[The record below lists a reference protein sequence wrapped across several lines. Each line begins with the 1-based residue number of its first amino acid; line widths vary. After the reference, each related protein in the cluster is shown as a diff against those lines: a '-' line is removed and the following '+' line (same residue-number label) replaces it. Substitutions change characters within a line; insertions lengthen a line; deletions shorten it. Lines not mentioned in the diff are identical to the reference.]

1 MPEAKLKWTKD
12 GLAISAHSGTGHEFI
27 LRPTNEGGPSP
38 MEFVLIALGG
48 CFLVY
53 TVPILQKMRV
63 NLVDAEVELK
73 GELVAEDPKRFKRI
87 ITVYRVFGDI
97 PEEKLKRAIELT
109 EEKYCRVLHSLN
121 KDIEMETTYEIIK
134 A

>member
-1 MPEAKLKWTKD
+1 
-12 GLAISAHSGTGHEFI
+12 
-27 LRPTNEGGPSP
+27 